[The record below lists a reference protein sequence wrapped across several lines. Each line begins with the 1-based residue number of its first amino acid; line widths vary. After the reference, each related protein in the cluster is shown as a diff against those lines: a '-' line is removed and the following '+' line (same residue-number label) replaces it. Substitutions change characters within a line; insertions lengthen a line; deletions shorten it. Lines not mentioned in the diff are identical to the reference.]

1 MYKLFPILLFAYGFA
16 ITTDDIYDNSW
27 ALIIGIDK
35 YQNVQSL
42 DYAVN
47 DAKDI
52 QNMLVGKFQFPKDN
66 IRLLINEEATHASI
80 LQEFSNITKKAG
92 TNDRVLIFFAGH
104 GKTEDLPD
112 GGEIG
117 YLLPVDANDDLYLSS
132 INMDEIK
139 TLSLRSEAKHILY
152 LIDACYG
159 GIISVGAR
167 NAGNFMMWGEYDY
180 ETTQDYFEKTTK
192 TNFFQKITQDKSR
205 QIITAG
211 GRDEIAQEKA
221 EWGHSAFTKNLLSGL
236 RDSKADIN
244 TDGYITSQ
252 ELGSYLKKKVTI
264 DTNKKQTPK
273 IRDLSSDEGEFVF
286 VLSED
291 KAIIKNKSI
300 DTISLDDIMSEI
312 KELKTQSITDKNTKP
327 DLNVNPDIQQ
337 SDNSLLFSFIY
348 VENNLVL
355 FLTKFLDKRS
365 AIGLGYHYDS
375 WEGKDPNEDSEHY
388 GDRYKTKNNVIST
401 AFVYSLGNKRT
412 KFFNPTAAL
421 IIDLMFVYLENED
434 REISDNTSRLRVN
447 LGLLN
452 RVQIYKNIGV
462 TFGFV
467 TNRNIRWGF
476 TGVNHEI
483 IEIETDF
490 VLNPALTI
498 DISIPTFSKK
508 KD

>member
-1 MYKLFPILLFAYGFA
+1 MYKLLPILLFAYGLA
-16 ITTDDIYDNSW
+16 ITTDEIYDNSY

-35 YQNVQSL
+35 YEIVQSL
-42 DYAVN
+42 DYAVK
-47 DAKDI
+47 DAEAV
-52 QNMLVGKFQFPKDN
+52 QSMLVDKFHFQKDN
-66 IRLLINEEATHASI
+66 IVLLKNEEATHASI

-104 GKTEDLPD
+104 GKTEDLPA

-180 ETTQDYFEKTTK
+180 ETTQDYYEKTTK
-192 TNFFQKITQDKSR
+192 TNFFQKITQNKSR

-244 TDGYITSQ
+244 TDGYITAQ

-273 IRDLSSDEGEFVF
+273 IRDLSTDEGEFVF
-286 VLSED
+286 VLSENTAVIED
-291 KAIIKNKSI
+291 KSADEK
-300 DTISLDDIMSEI
+300 LDLLLSKVERL
-312 KELKTQSITDKNTKP
+312 ESQSTADKNTKL
-327 DLNVNPDIQQ
+327 DLKVDSALQQ
-337 SDNSLLFSFIY
+337 SGYPLTYSWIWSPEGYLWGTIMKQHKIISRKQPKLI
-348 VENNLVL
+348 
-355 FLTKFLDKRS
+355 FLRK
-365 AIGLGYHYDS
+365 
-375 WEGKDPNEDSEHY
+375 
-388 GDRYKTKNNVIST
+388 
-401 AFVYSLGNKRT
+401 
-412 KFFNPTAAL
+412 
-421 IIDLMFVYLENED
+421 
-434 REISDNTSRLRVN
+434 
-447 LGLLN
+447 
-452 RVQIYKNIGV
+452 
-462 TFGFV
+462 
-467 TNRNIRWGF
+467 
-476 TGVNHEI
+476 
-483 IEIETDF
+483 
-490 VLNPALTI
+490 
-498 DISIPTFSKK
+498 
-508 KD
+508 

>member
-1 MYKLFPILLFAYGFA
+1 MYKILPILLFAYGLA
-16 ITTDDIYDNSW
+16 VTTDEIYDNSY

-35 YQNVQSL
+35 YENVQSL

-66 IRLLINEEATHASI
+66 IRLLINEEATQASI

-104 GKTEDLPD
+104 GKTEDLPA

-180 ETTQDYFEKTTK
+180 ETTQDYYEKTTK

-273 IRDLSSDEGEFVF
+273 IRDLTTDEGEFVF

-291 KAIIKNKSI
+291 TAVIEDKSA
-300 DTISLDDIMSEI
+300 DAKLDLLLSKVERL
-312 KELKTQSITDKNTKP
+312 ESQSTADKTKP
-327 DLNVNPDIQQ
+327 DLMVNPVVQQ
-337 SDNSLLFSFIY
+337 SDTSLLFSFNYIK
-348 VENNLVL
+348 NNFALVL
-355 FLTKFLDKRS
+355 AKFLDERS
-365 AIGLGYHYDS
+365 GVGIGYSKSLWG
-375 WEGKDPNEDSEHY
+375 GKVSDP
-388 GDRYKTKNNVIST
+388 GDDWFGDELKYEENTISTMFVYALSNKKTK
-401 AFVYSLGNKRT
+401 L
-412 KFFNPTAAL
+412 FNPVAVF
-421 IIDLMFVYLENED
+421 IVDLRFIYLENETKQ
-434 REISDNTSRLRVN
+434 ISDNTSLLN
-447 LGLLN
+447 MNTGLIN
-452 RVQIYKNIGV
+452 RVQIYKNIGI
-462 TFGFV
+462 TFGLV
-467 TNRNIRWGF
+467 TGREIRWSL
-476 TGVNHEI
+476 TDVNYELY
-483 IEIETDF
+483 EIESYTELRP
-490 VLNPALTI
+490 VLTI

>member
-1 MYKLFPILLFAYGFA
+1 MYKLLPILLFAYGLA

-80 LQEFSNITKKAG
+80 LQEFSNITNKAG

-211 GRDEIAQEKA
+211 GKGEQVIEKS
-221 EWGHSAFTKNLLSGL
+221 EWGHSAFTLNLKRGLKNKRAAKNRPPLLFG
-236 RDSKADIN
+236 RAKISKLELSDPDHI
-244 TDGYITSQ
+244 YIASRQ
-252 ELGSYLKKKVTI
+252 I
-264 DTNKKQTPK
+264 
-273 IRDLSSDEGEFVF
+273 LSSYHRGE
-286 VLSED
+286 
-291 KAIIKNKSI
+291 
-300 DTISLDDIMSEI
+300 
-312 KELKTQSITDKNTKP
+312 
-327 DLNVNPDIQQ
+327 
-337 SDNSLLFSFIY
+337 
-348 VENNLVL
+348 
-355 FLTKFLDKRS
+355 
-365 AIGLGYHYDS
+365 
-375 WEGKDPNEDSEHY
+375 
-388 GDRYKTKNNVIST
+388 
-401 AFVYSLGNKRT
+401 
-412 KFFNPTAAL
+412 
-421 IIDLMFVYLENED
+421 
-434 REISDNTSRLRVN
+434 
-447 LGLLN
+447 
-452 RVQIYKNIGV
+452 
-462 TFGFV
+462 
-467 TNRNIRWGF
+467 
-476 TGVNHEI
+476 
-483 IEIETDF
+483 
-490 VLNPALTI
+490 
-498 DISIPTFSKK
+498 
-508 KD
+508 